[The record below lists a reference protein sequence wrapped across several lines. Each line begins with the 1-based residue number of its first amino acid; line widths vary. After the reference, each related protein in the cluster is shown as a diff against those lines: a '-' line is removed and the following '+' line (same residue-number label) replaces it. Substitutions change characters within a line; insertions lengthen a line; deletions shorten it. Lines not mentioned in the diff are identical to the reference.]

1 MQRATVLKET
11 LDTLQP
17 PPENVSFCI
26 SRFSMISFSRVFQIE
41 ILIRSDD
48 PCDNVKEVDQPAII
62 RLQVFACAIG
72 LTRISSS
79 EFFQHDTKPC
89 DFFAAFQSCVSILE
103 GTTSAVT
110 KDEGKGPS
118 KSREDSQ
125 CISG

>member
-26 SRFSMISFSRVFQIE
+26 SRFLMISFSHIFQIE

-79 EFFQHDTKPC
+79 EFFQHDT
-89 DFFAAFQSCVSILE
+89 
-103 GTTSAVT
+103 
-110 KDEGKGPS
+110 
-118 KSREDSQ
+118 
-125 CISG
+125 

>member
-1 MQRATVLKET
+1 MQRAAVLKET

-26 SRFSMISFSRVFQIE
+26 SRFLMISFSHTFQIE

-62 RLQVFACAIG
+62 RLQVFVSCAIG

-79 EFFQHDTKPC
+79 EFFQHDT
-89 DFFAAFQSCVSILE
+89 
-103 GTTSAVT
+103 
-110 KDEGKGPS
+110 
-118 KSREDSQ
+118 
-125 CISG
+125 